1 MNKYIFILLLLTS
14 CTTERKVR
22 AWVDRNT
29 PQAAVIC
36 NDKFP
41 INEAS
46 DTAYITDTLKERIY
60 QYEIRYE
67 HDTILQKLQAGCDT
81 VTVTKVMQRIK
92 TLPAPPAQTK
102 VVTRTVESTAKLAI
116 IEGQLKAARN
126 ERSFLI
132 WLLLAAL
139 LYILY
144 RLAKDRYY
152 AKY

>member
-1 MNKYIFILLLLTS
+1 MSRIIAILLLLTS

-36 NDKFP
+36 NERFP
-41 INEAS
+41 VLES
-46 DTAYITDTLKERIY
+46 HDTTYITDTLRERIY
-60 QYEIRYE
+60 QLETRYE
-67 HDTILQKLQAGCDT
+67 HDTIYSGLKNGCDT
-81 VTVTKVMQRIK
+81 VTVRKVIERIK
-92 TLPAPPAQTK
+92 TLPAPPAQTR
-102 VVTRTVESTAKLAI
+102 VVTKTVESTAKLSI

-126 ERSFLI
+126 ERSLLM

-139 LYILY
+139 LYILF
-144 RLAKDRYY
+144 RLLKDRYH

>member
-1 MNKYIFILLLLTS
+1 MSRIIAILLLLTS

-41 INEAS
+41 FSETF
-46 DTAYITDTLKERIY
+46 DTTYITDTLRERIY
-60 QYEIRYE
+60 QLETRYE
-67 HDTILQKLQAGCDT
+67 HDTIYSDLKNGCDT
-81 VTVTKVMQRIK
+81 VTVRKVIERIK
-92 TLPAPPAQTK
+92 TLPAPPAQTR

-116 IEGQLKAARN
+116 AESKLQAAN
-126 ERSFLI
+126 RSRDLFM

-139 LYILY
+139 LYILF
-144 RLAKDRYY
+144 RLLKDRYH

>member
-1 MNKYIFILLLLTS
+1 MS
-14 CTTERKVR
+14 
-22 AWVDRNT
+22 RN
-29 PQAAVIC
+29 PVKGAVIC
-36 NDKFP
+36 NDRYP
-41 INEAS
+41 VQEAS

-67 HDTILQKLQAGCDT
+67 HDTIYTALKAGCDT

-102 VVTRTVESTAKLAI
+102 VVTRTVESTAKLTI
-116 IEGQLKAARN
+116 MESKLQAANRSRN
-126 ERSFLI
+126 LFM

>member
-1 MNKYIFILLLLTS
+1 VSRFIFILLLLTS
-14 CTTERKVR
+14 CTTQRKVE
-22 AWVDRNT
+22 AWMSRN
-29 PQAAVIC
+29 PVKGAVIC
-36 NDKFP
+36 NDRYP
-41 INEAS
+41 VQEAS
-46 DTAYITDTLKERIY
+46 DTTYITDTLKERIY
-60 QYEIRYE
+60 NLEVKYE
-67 HDTILQKLQAGCDT
+67 HDTIYTALKAGCDT

-102 VVTRTVESTAKLAI
+102 VVTRTVESTAKLTI
-116 IEGQLKAARN
+116 MENKLQAANRSRN
-126 ERSFLI
+126 LFM